1 MPAQAR
7 QIAAFIKALDLG
19 KPLILGHSLGGA
31 IALAL
36 ARQGWLVRHGD
47 AFSVQDAVKGLRI
60 TISNIEPAQCT
71 RLAQDLK
78 HSLG

>member
-1 MPAQAR
+1 MAQGDG
-7 QIAAFIKALDLG
+7 LNLWV
-19 KPLILGHSLGGA
+19 PLHTDDQA

-36 ARQGWLVRHGD
+36 ARQGWLVRHGE
-47 AFSVQDAVKGLRI
+47 AFSVQDPVRGLRI
-60 TISNIEPAQCT
+60 TISNIEPAQCA